1 MIFCLQ
7 IVNTKNTLLTINTNS
22 MSNRTL
28 TNPQAIADEGEM
40 KDKWLQ
46 VRVDEDVEQMLA
58 DLRKAEDDLPGKSKM
73 VLRLI
78 ERAHKALPSKPK

>member
-1 MIFCLQ
+1 MHLPN
-7 IVNTKNTLLTINTNS
+7 VNTKNTLLTINTNNVGS
-22 MSNRTL
+22 ETL
-28 TNPQAIADEGEM
+28 TNPQTIADEGEM

-46 VRVDEDVEQMLA
+46 VRVDDEIEQMLA

-78 ERAHKALPSKPK
+78 ERAHKHLTEAPKK